1 MPIVKILV
9 AEDEEISMKL
19 LQAILDKTHYYVVYA
34 KNGQEAFQELINNN
48 YSILITDINM
58 PIMDGVDLIKNVKNS
73 QRDPVIIVQSA
84 VQELDM
90 IIEIMKY
97 GVFDYLIKPVNKDDL
112 LFKINRAEET
122 YRLRKVNQLIDKEKD
137 IRIKNQLNVNQSL
150 SRMMSRD
157 HDRFDKELFHN
168 IRTGFSQGAG
178 FGGLIAL
185 VSLISSQAKKEDNQ
199 YIIDASLMDL
209 VIENAK
215 MGEKALE
222 AFQDIDNI
230 IKMSMETERIHLSDF
245 IELINNIKG
254 NLADKLKLKN
264 QDIKIS
270 ENKYKNFPFYLDIN
284 RELFTRA
291 FTEVLINAMKYSKN
305 DSHIMIFF
313 HSDDNYFNIAIL
325 NQSTKND
332 SGKDFIPD
340 EYARLIFEPFFRL
353 TKNVDERYGTLE
365 FGLGLTITDKIIRK
379 HGGKI
384 AINTVQNYTDMDMDF
399 NNLVNLEI
407 ALPIKQVKN

>member
-1 MPIVKILV
+1 MPPVKILI

-19 LQAILDKTHYYVVYA
+19 LQAILDKTHYYVAYA
-34 KNGQEAFQELINNN
+34 KNGQEAFQELITND

-58 PIMDGVDLIKNVKNS
+58 PVMDGVDLIKNVKNS

-90 IIEIMKY
+90 VIEIMKY
-97 GVFDYLIKPVNKDDL
+97 GVFDYLIKPINKDDL

-122 YRLRKVNQLIDKEKD
+122 YRLRKVNQLMEKEKD

-157 HDRFDKELFHN
+157 HDRFDEELFHN

-185 VSLISSQAKKEDNQ
+185 VSLISSQSKKEDNQ
-199 YIIDASLMDL
+199 YLIDASLMDL

-230 IKMSMETERIHLSDF
+230 IKMSMEAERIHLFDF
-245 IELINNIKG
+245 IELLNLIKG
-254 NLADKLKLKN
+254 NLADRLKFKN

-270 ENKYKNFPFYLDIN
+270 ENKYKNFPYFVDIN
-284 RELFTRA
+284 RELFIRA

-305 DSHIMIFF
+305 NSHIMIFF
-313 HSDDNYFNIAIL
+313 HSDEKYFNISIL

-340 EYARLIFEPFFRL
+340 EYTRLIFEPFFRL

-384 AINTVQNYTDMDMDF
+384 AINTVQNYTDMDMDS
-399 NNLVNLEI
+399 NHLVNLEI
-407 ALPIKQVKN
+407 ALPIKQQKN